1 MGKLKISEV
10 RISNK
15 EFKVFWKING
25 AEASASLEDLI
36 CGYELF
42 RDAFPSL
49 KDADLEEVLKLPKD
63 KPKKAN

>member
-15 EFKVFWKING
+15 EFKVFWKIDR

-42 RDAFPSL
+42 RDAFLSL
-49 KDADLEEVLKLPKD
+49 KNVDLEEVLRLPKD
-63 KPKKAN
+63 KKKKAN